1 MKTINKSKNSSEPV
15 IGFSESLLILGVILC
30 ILGYPIIFKHQ
41 EPQAPLFI
49 SFVLLAVYGRIRGF
63 KWDTVMGGMRHG
75 LRAGVDPLIIF
86 LSIGVLIATWIF
98 SGTIPTIMYFGF
110 EIISVKFFLP
120 TVFIVCTLVGV
131 ACGSSFTTVSTMGIA
146 FIGIGATL
154 KINPGLT
161 AGVIVSGAFCGSNIS
176 PLSGTTNLAAS
187 VGEISIYK
195 HIKSLLTTDIPAWA
209 ICLILYTFLGLNSKN
224 VSLGAVHQMM
234 AGLQSGF
241 WISGWAFLPVLLL
254 IVLAIFQVPAIPS
267 LGLGSLF
274 AVVLGWIHAPKTSLT
289 TITNTIMTGY
299 VSHTGDKTID
309 TLLSKGG
316 ISSMLTSLALIIF
329 ALALGGLLIKFNII
343 SAIINHLTG
352 IVKTPGR
359 LTFSTALTC
368 IGVNLLV
375 GEHYLAIILP
385 GQSFLPSFDK
395 LGLKRV
401 DLTRILNDAGAAV
414 NAIVP
419 WSVSG
424 VFIAS
429 TLQINPLS
437 FIPWAFFPFL
447 VTILTIIA
455 GMLVKVSVKSPAANL
470 ATE

>member
-1 MKTINKSKNSSEPV
+1 MKLIKKASNKPEPV
-15 IGFSESLLILGVILC
+15 FSFGESLLILIVILG
-30 ILGYPIIFKHQ
+30 ILGFLIIFEHQ

-49 SFVLLAVYGRIRGF
+49 SFVLLAIYGKLRGF
-63 KWDTVMGGMRHG
+63 KWDTVMDGMRDG
-75 LRAGVDPLIIF
+75 LRAGVDPLVIF

-110 EIISVKFFLP
+110 KIISVKFFLP

-187 VGEISIYK
+187 VGNISIYQ
-195 HIKSLLTTDIPAWA
+195 HIKSLLITDLPAWA
-209 ICLILYTFLGLNSKN
+209 ICIIAYTFLGLNSQN
-224 VSLGAVHQMM
+224 VSLGAVHRMM
-234 AGLQSGF
+234 TGLANGF
-241 WISGWAFLPVLLL
+241 WISPWALLPVLLL
-254 IVLAIFQVPAIPS
+254 IILAILQVPAIPS

-274 AVVLGWIHAPKTSLT
+274 AALLGWIHAPHTSIT

-316 ISSMLTSLALIIF
+316 IASMLTSLALIIF

-343 SAIINHLTG
+343 NAIIDHLAG

-359 LTFSTALTC
+359 LSFATALTC
-368 IGVNLLV
+368 IGVNLMV

-385 GQSFLPSFDK
+385 GQSFLPAFDK
-395 LGLKRV
+395 LGLRRSIM
-401 DLTRILNDAGAAV
+401 TRILNDAGAAV

-429 TLQINPLS
+429 TLQVNPLR

-447 VTILTIIA
+447 VTLLVIIV
-455 GMLVKVSVKSPAANL
+455 GMIIKAPVNNTTSTLV
-470 ATE
+470 TD

>member
-1 MKTINKSKNSSEPV
+1 MSQLKNKKDRPEPV
-15 IGFSESLLILGVILC
+15 FSFGESIAILIVILC
-30 ILGYPIIFKHQ
+30 ILGYLIIFQKQ

-49 SFVLLAVYGRIRGF
+49 AFTLLAVYGRLRGF
-63 KWDTVMGGMRHG
+63 KWQTVMDGMREG
-75 LRAGVDPLIIF
+75 LRAGVDPLVIF

-110 EIISVKFFLP
+110 KIISVQFFLP

-187 VGEISIYK
+187 VGDINIYE
-195 HIKSLLTTDIPAWA
+195 HIKSLMLTDIPAWFLCVIA
-209 ICLILYTFLGLNSKN
+209 YSILGLNSKH
-224 VSLGAVHQMM
+224 VSLTAVHQMM
-234 AGLQSGF
+234 HGLADGF
-241 WISGWAFLPVLLL
+241 WISGWALLPVVLL
-254 IVLAIFQVPAIPS
+254 IVLAILQVPAIPS

-274 AVVLGWIHAPKTSLT
+274 AAFLGWLHAPATS
-289 TITNTIMTGY
+289 ITAITKTIMMGY
-299 VSHTGDKTID
+299 VSHTGNKTID

-316 ISSMLTSLALIIF
+316 IASMLTSLALIVF
-329 ALALGGLLIKFNII
+329 ALALGGLLIKFHII
-343 SAIINHLTG
+343 SAIIDHLSG

-359 LTFSTALTC
+359 LTLAIAITC
-368 IGVNLLV
+368 IGVNLMV

-385 GQSFLPSFDK
+385 GQSFRDAFDH
-395 LGLKRV
+395 LGLPRKY
-401 DLTRILNDAGAAV
+401 LTRILNDAGAAI
-414 NAIVP
+414 NAVIP

-424 VFIAS
+424 VFIAGA
-429 TLQINPLS
+429 LQINPLK

-447 VTILTIIA
+447 VTILTIIMGTLIKA
-455 GMLVKVSVKSPAANL
+455 PQASAVK
-470 ATE
+470 

>member
-1 MKTINKSKNSSEPV
+1 MKPIKISKNSAEPV

-195 HIKSLLTTDIPAWA
+195 HINSLLTTDIPAWV

-234 AGLQSGF
+234 AGLQNGF
-241 WISGWAFLPVLLL
+241 WISGWALLPVLLL

-289 TITNTIMTGY
+289 MITNTIMTGY

-359 LTFSTALTC
+359 LTFATALTC

-401 DLTRILNDAGAAV
+401 DLTQILNDAGAAV

-447 VTILTIIA
+447 VTILTVIA
-455 GMLVKVSVKSPAANL
+455 GMLVKVPAETPAANL